1 MQPDPA
7 MLAPI
12 VLFVYNRP
20 VHTKRTVD
28 ALLKNALAA
37 ESDLCIY
44 SDAPKRP
51 EVAEAVREVRAYI
64 KTITGFSSIT
74 IVERERNLGL
84 ANSIIDGVTSIV
96 NKHGRIIVLED
107 DLVVSQYFL
116 EYMNT
121 ALERYRDDDRVM
133 QISGHMFP
141 TEFLATTDAVF
152 LPMATSWGWATW
164 ARAWQH
170 FDPKSQGVAQLRA
183 DSQLRRRFNL
193 DGAYNYFTMLES
205 QLTGQI
211 DSWAVRWNLSVFL
224 RDGLILYPRT
234 TLVTNIGFD
243 GSGTHCGPIKN
254 MKGDKA
260 TLGPKSTERISF
272 PSSLQVNQEAY
283 YAVKR
288 FLGRAHGSWVRRK
301 LARLMR

>member
-1 MQPDPA
+1 

-12 VLFVYNRP
+12 ALFVYNRP
-20 VHTKRTVD
+20 IHTRRTVE
-28 ALLKNALAA
+28 ALQKNTQAA

-121 ALERYRDDDRVM
+121 ALERYRDDERVM

-141 TEFLATTDAVF
+141 TE
-152 LPMATSWGWATW
+152 
-164 ARAWQH
+164 
-170 FDPKSQGVAQLRA
+170 
-183 DSQLRRRFNL
+183 
-193 DGAYNYFTMLES
+193 
-205 QLTGQI
+205 
-211 DSWAVRWNLSVFL
+211 
-224 RDGLILYPRT
+224 
-234 TLVTNIGFD
+234 
-243 GSGTHCGPIKN
+243 
-254 MKGDKA
+254 
-260 TLGPKSTERISF
+260 
-272 PSSLQVNQEAY
+272 
-283 YAVKR
+283 
-288 FLGRAHGSWVRRK
+288 
-301 LARLMR
+301 